1 MPFCFYICL
10 NMNILSLQGINK
22 SFENYHANKHI
33 TFNVPKGSIFGIL
46 GPNGAGKT
54 TMIRIITNIIGADSG
69 TILFDG
75 EPLQHKHQEQIGYM
89 PEERGLY
96 KKMEVGE
103 HLTYLARLKNLSS
116 KEAKNKIDYW
126 VTKLEIES
134 WWHKKIEELSK
145 GMQQKVQFIAT
156 VLHNP
161 KLLILDEP
169 FSGLDP
175 LNSQIIQNEIFELQK
190 QGTTI
195 LFSTHRMEQVEEICE
210 EIVLINKG
218 ENILQGKVWD
228 IKQQFKENIFKINYQ
243 GTLPEMLI
251 HEINILEHQPHAFTF
266 KLKEQETANAILQK
280 LIVAD
285 VTITAFQEILPSLNQ
300 IFIAQVSKT
309 LASA

>member
-1 MPFCFYICL
+1 MPFCFYICQH
-10 NMNILSLQGINK
+10 MNILSLQGVNK
-22 SFENYHANKHI
+22 SFENYQANKHI

-69 TILFDG
+69 TIFFDG

-243 GTLPEMLI
+243 GSIPEMLI
-251 HEINILEHQPHAFTF
+251 NEINILEHQPNAFTF
-266 KLKEQETANAILQK
+266 KLHEQETANAILQK
-280 LIVAD
+280 LIFANVN
-285 VTITAFQEILPSLNQ
+285 ITAFHEILPSLNQ

>member
-1 MPFCFYICL
+1 
-10 NMNILSLQGINK
+10 
-22 SFENYHANKHI
+22 
-33 TFNVPKGSIFGIL
+33 
-46 GPNGAGKT
+46 
-54 TMIRIITNIIGADSG
+54 MIRIITNIIGADSG

-75 EPLQHKHQEQIGYM
+75 EPLQNKHQAQIGYM

-96 KKMEVGE
+96 KKMAVGE
-103 HLTYLARLKNLSS
+103 HLIYLARLKGLTS
-116 KEAKNKIDYW
+116 KEAKSKIDYW
-126 VTKLEIES
+126 VQKLQIET

-156 VLHNP
+156 ILHNP

-218 ENILQGKVWD
+218 QNILQGKVFD
-228 IKQQFKENIFKINYQ
+228 IKQQFKENIFRINHY
-243 GTLPEMLI
+243 G
-251 HEINILEHQPHAFTF
+251 EILGDVLNSIEVINKQQDHFIF
-266 KLKEQETANAILQK
+266 KLREKETANEVLQK
-280 LIVAD
+280 LISAQVN
-285 VTITAFQEILPSLNQ
+285 IHAFQEILPSLNQ
-300 IFIAQVSKT
+300 IFIAQVSKKNNTAT
-309 LASA
+309 L